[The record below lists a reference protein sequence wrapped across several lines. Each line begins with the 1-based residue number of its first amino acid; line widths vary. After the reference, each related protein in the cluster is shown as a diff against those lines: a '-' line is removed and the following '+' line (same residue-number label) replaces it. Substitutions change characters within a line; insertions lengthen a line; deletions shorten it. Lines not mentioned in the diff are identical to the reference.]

1 MNLNQ
6 KISEMKNKKEDLKK
20 FISKEYISKSLKFFI
35 DEIIFLEKNYN
46 FSIKEQKEIIE
57 DIFGFEINYQT
68 YASFYNRNIKNKK
81 EIKKIEN
88 NEKDVNKDTSKNEV
102 PNLKTNDII
111 SEKKVEVKTN
121 NLLLNLAN
129 NLKNEE

>member
-68 YASFYNRNIKNKK
+68 YASFYNRNIRKKK
-81 EIKKIEN
+81 ESKKVEN
-88 NEKDVNKDTSKNEV
+88 NEKDIKKDSSNDE
-102 PNLKTNDII
+102 PLKKSDDII
-111 SEKKVEVKTN
+111 AENDDNSNDMFSNMEKLSIKT
-121 NLLLNLAN
+121 
-129 NLKNEE
+129 K